1 MEKKH
6 HPLFNELQ
14 KALAEARKGDE
25 RSKFAAEEIEQRLTE
40 LGYETASFSQDLASF
55 SQDLAD
61 ELHSAKER
69 WAMERK
75 GKAAPA
81 AWRGVK

>member
-40 LGYETASFSQDLASF
+40 LGYETASFSQDLA
-55 SQDLAD
+55 D